1 MWTGLREPVGE
12 LSQSTPLRPK
22 GVKGRDDVIR
32 SWGELESWRR
42 TTYLDCRHRKKQLFQ
57 DPSCK
62 TERAK
67 GKKCPDLTSLLSS
80 ETLQLSSFS
89 WTASQR
95 PREPGVAAWK
105 GLNPRAQSKEKE
117 QRKWMKSGKGGA
129 NLE

>member
-67 GKKCPDLTSLLSS
+67 GKKCPDLLLSCPLKPCNCLLS
-80 ETLQLSSFS
+80 VELQARGQGSLVLQPERV
-89 WTASQR
+89 WILEHRAKR
-95 PREPGVAAWK
+95 KNRENEWNQG
-105 GLNPRAQSKEKE
+105 KEG
-117 QRKWMKSGKGGA
+117 QI
-129 NLE
+129 